1 MHHRLTHWHCM
12 KKYLR
17 MIQFDPVLYLI
28 PRFWYIKYS
37 IFTLAVA
44 TKIRKKEFKVVVV
57 LLTIIWIMSIL
68 IEFRYF
74 WLIMIVNW
82 WSRFAR
88 IAQISYFN
96 VAFQCTEDFSISLFL
111 HDFGS
116 LFSSFF
122 LACSG
127 LWHQASCMHFWLNF
141 SACHYIYCLVYC
153 LFSVQW
159 LLWL

>member
-1 MHHRLTHWHCM
+1 M
-12 KKYLR
+12 KICLR

-74 WLIMIVNW
+74 LTNNDCELME
-82 WSRFAR
+82 SLCPCCSDFLFLCC
-88 IAQISYFN
+88 IS
-96 VAFQCTEDFSISLFL
+96 VHRRFSISLFL

-141 SACHYIYCLVYC
+141 SACHYIYCLAHC
-153 LFSVQW
+153 LFSVLW
-159 LLWL
+159 LLWV